1 MLAVLSLIRLANISE
16 TETAYMFDVGLC
28 NMYLVVVSNRL
39 LSGIF
44 GSVRSQSVVVNIAIS
59 DYIHGIPFADPP
71 VQTGGMTS
79 TLLS

>member
-16 TETAYMFDVGLC
+16 TEMFDVGLC

>member
-28 NMYLVVVSNRL
+28 NMYLVVSNRL